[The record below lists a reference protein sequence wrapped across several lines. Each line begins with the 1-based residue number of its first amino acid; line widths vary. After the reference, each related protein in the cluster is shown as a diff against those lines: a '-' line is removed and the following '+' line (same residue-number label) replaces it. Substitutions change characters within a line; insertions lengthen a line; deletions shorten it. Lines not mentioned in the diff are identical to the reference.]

1 MRVKLIYNIINNIDL
16 PIYGDGKNSREWIYV
31 EDHCAALI
39 EVLKKGKIGEFYNIG
54 SNDDLNNLDV
64 CKKLFLLNKQY
75 NHKSISKIKFIKD
88 RPGHDIRYALNSN
101 KIINKLKWKP
111 KIDFEKGIKLTF
123 NWYNDN
129 KKYYSTLAKKDILNR
144 LGNND

>member
-1 MRVKLIYNIINNIDL
+1 MK
-16 PIYGDGKNSREWIYV
+16 
-31 EDHCAALI
+31 
-39 EVLKKGKIGEFYNIG
+39 
-54 SNDDLNNLDV
+54 
-64 CKKLFLLNKQY
+64 
-75 NHKSISKIKFIKD
+75 
-88 RPGHDIRYALNSN
+88 
-101 KIINKLKWKP
+101 KLKWKP